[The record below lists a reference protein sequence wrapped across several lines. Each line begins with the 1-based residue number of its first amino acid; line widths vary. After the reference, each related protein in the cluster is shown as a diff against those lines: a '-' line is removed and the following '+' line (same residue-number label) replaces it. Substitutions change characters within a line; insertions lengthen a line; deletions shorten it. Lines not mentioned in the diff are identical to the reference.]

1 MTTPIRV
8 GVLFVHG
15 IGEQRK
21 FQELEGVV
29 RNIATALDSYDFLR
43 VRVIVNSTDSGAYG
57 ASQPTWL
64 ADDNREPVIIEVTD
78 KQTEEVTNLAFRE
91 VWWSDLDEPAS
102 LKTQLTFWRWGLSLW
117 SREKY
122 TNPQYATSHKMREPG
137 KQNSS
142 TPKISLGN
150 RLRFF
155 WVSLVI
161 FLIMPL
167 LSFLSVILRQVLGF
181 DLRPDILIQ
190 YLGDVKLYQQRERV
204 GKGTLVD
211 LGQPPRVSI
220 RRRMVQGLVQMSLSN
235 YDRWYILSHSLGTL
249 IAFNGLMETDAALAN
264 YLNEDLWDKWQQF
277 SHKKAKEEERLTPDQ
292 EDNMLPSRPA
302 WLQLDDIVDRSDLF
316 KHLKGLM
323 TYGSPLSK
331 FAVFWPAIV
340 PLNEDTDVFAPGF
353 EWINVYDPSD
363 PVGDRTKYFQFKT
376 CAQTETQQPTEIA
389 YKAESLHL
397 ISHGEYLTCNP
408 KRKHPLVK
416 KVADWLLTGDEF
428 KPAPTSAGW
437 LTPNGTLTQVY
448 VFIRVL
454 IWLVLG
460 FLMAW
465 ILSWLIPLSL
475 PDGLEKII
483 SETTHLNLSNPL
495 LYVVVATVIV
505 IIVGIVVRL
514 SDGASRGWG
523 RVVNQF

>member
-1 MTTPIRV
+1 MTTPISSIRV

-21 FQELEGVV
+21 FQDLEGVV
-29 RNIATALDSYDFLR
+29 RNVATALDSDESLR
-43 VRVIVNSTDSGAYG
+43 VRVTVNSTDSGAYG
-57 ASQPTWL
+57 ASQQTWL

-78 KQTEEVTNLAFRE
+78 KQTKDVTHLAFRE

-102 LKTQLTFWRWGLSLW
+102 LKTQLTFWGWGLSLW
-117 SREKY
+117 SRKKY
-122 TNPQYATSHKMREPG
+122 TAPKYATSNKMREPE
-137 KQNSS
+137 KLNFD
-142 TPKISLGN
+142 TTKISLID

-155 WVSLVI
+155 WVSLVVL
-161 FLIMPL
+161 LIMPL
-167 LSFLSVILRQVLGF
+167 LSLLSVILRQVLGF

-190 YLGDVKLYQQRERV
+190 YLGDVKLYQQGARV
-204 GKGTLVD
+204 GKGPLVD
-211 LGQPPRVSI
+211 LGQPPRGSI
-220 RRRMVQGLVQMSLSN
+220 RRRMVKGLVQMSLSK

-264 YLNEDLWDKWQQF
+264 YLDQDLWDKWQQF
-277 SHKKAKEEERLTPDQ
+277 SNKKAQEEDKLTPDQ

-302 WLQLDDIVDRSDLF
+302 WLNPDDIIDRSDLF
-316 KHLKGLM
+316 NKLQGVM

-340 PLNEDTDVFAPGF
+340 PINKDTDVFAPGF

-363 PVGDRTKYFQFKT
+363 PVADQTKYFQFT
-376 CAQTETQQPTEIA
+376 TSDRTQQPPVETQHPTEIA

-397 ISHGEYLTCNP
+397 VSHGEYLTCNP
-408 KRKHPLVK
+408 KRQHPLVK
-416 KVADWLLTGDEF
+416 KVADWLLTGEEF

-437 LTPNGTLTQVY
+437 PTPNGTLAQVY

-460 FLMAW
+460 FLIAG
-465 ILSWLIPLSL
+465 ILSCLVPLSL
-475 PDGLEKII
+475 TDGLEKII

-505 IIVGIVVRL
+505 IVVGIVVRL
-514 SDGASRGWG
+514 FRITF
-523 RVVNQF
+523 N